1 VAKRRRTAGRA
12 GKNNEA
18 ELARTVQQSLLAVPR
33 AQGPTFEL
41 VARFAPAEEV
51 AGDFYDLFL
60 FGPELLGFY
69 LGDVQGKGL
78 AAAMYAALVSGIMR
92 GLQKGG
98 SGPGRV
104 LDFLNHRLCLRPI
117 PGKFCALGY
126 AALDLRERKLT
137 YANAGLPYPLLSRGG
152 VVTRIELDGLPI
164 GLFDGVS
171 YSQHEVQLQAG
182 DVVLFFTDGLTDS
195 LENRRVRDGEA
206 VVRRVLESRRA
217 GSAEGLADRLLEQ
230 LPRARNRR
238 SAQADDASFLVLRIL

>member
-18 ELARTVQQSLLAVPR
+18 ELARAVQQSLLAVPR

-78 AAAMYAALVSGIMR
+78 AAAMYAAR
-92 GLQKGG
+92 
-98 SGPGRV
+98 
-104 LDFLNHRLCLRPI
+104 
-117 PGKFCALGY
+117 
-126 AALDLRERKLT
+126 DLRERKLT

-152 VVTRIELDGLPI
+152 VVTRVEL
-164 GLFDGVS
+164 
-171 YSQHEVQLQAG
+171 
-182 DVVLFFTDGLTDS
+182 DGLTDS
-195 LENRRVRDGEA
+195 LENRCVRDGEA